1 MNTPIDYPP
10 VSPYLAV
17 GDAAKAIAFY
27 QAAFGATELFHMK
40 MW

>member
-17 GDAAKAIAFY
+17 GAWIRHKPAEFKDA
-27 QAAFGATELFHMK
+27 
-40 MW
+40 